1 MAVIVDKNCAV
12 DILEYINNKR
22 LRDIIDDLQEM
33 YPNYIDQRV
42 TIIETV
48 CLLLKNRVLLIGG

>member
-22 LRDIIDDLQEM
+22 LCDIIDDLQEM
-33 YPNYIDQRV
+33 HKKYIDQRV

-48 CLLLKNRVLLIGG
+48 CLLLKTECY